1 MIYFIQMTKG
11 NNLSSKPP
19 LPKEESP
26 TPFYIIRDYRKTIK
40 LKKQR
45 QLRKKRLLEQKELIK
60 DV

>member
-1 MIYFIQMTKG
+1 MTKG
-11 NNLSSKPP
+11 NNLSSKPQ